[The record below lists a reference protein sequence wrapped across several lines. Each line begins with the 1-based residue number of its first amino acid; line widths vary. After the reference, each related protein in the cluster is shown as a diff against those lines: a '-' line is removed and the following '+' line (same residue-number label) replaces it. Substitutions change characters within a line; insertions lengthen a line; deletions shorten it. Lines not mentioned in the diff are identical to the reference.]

1 MADYAKLN
9 DVATTDIVKIN
20 GVAYASVAKCI
31 GLSTPA
37 SGASRWVGVTDGGY
51 VVHAANSDRTSWTV
65 YDGVASATPKAFDV
79 GYGRNSSGVG
89 IYVCSRASS
98 TKELQI
104 SGTDVTTDATWT
116 DINIANDSAHCIMWG
131 ARSDGTAAG
140 TWMAVG
146 EQDNEQIYRS
156 IDGGANWSAIDL
168 SGLSGHDGGS
178 SSDLKGIASNGLGKW
193 VFAQKGRLYISTD
206 DAATWAVSTPWSSDT
221 PVTQQGI
228 TFTNGTFVIAY
239 SRSSKVRIR
248 TCADSDLTDWSD
260 EFYPAGDI
268 TSGEEMANP
277 DTQEKRAN
285 ICSAAGR
292 VALITTGHDLV
303 TYFDVSGKTISN
315 AGQNDLSDTLSL
327 GGDTARD
334 MCTDGS
340 TWLISM
346 QDGDI
351 WESTDNA
358 ETWSRTVNALDIGG
372 STGRDIIG
380 ITCDVIL
387 PL

>member
-1 MADYAKLN
+1 MADYVKIDGVEAG
-9 DVATTDIVKIN
+9 DIVKIN
-20 GVAYASVAKCI
+20 GIEKGSVAKC
-31 GLSTPA
+31 GGMTTPA

-51 VVHAANSDRTSWTV
+51 VIHAANSDRTSWTV

-79 GYGRNSSGVG
+79 GYGKTSSGVG

-116 DINIANDSAHCIMWG
+116 DINIANDSCHCIMWG

-140 TWMAVG
+140 TWHAVG

-156 IDGGANWSAIDL
+156 TDGGASWSAIDL
-168 SGLSGHDGGS
+168 SGLSGHDGGT

-193 VFAQKGRLYISTD
+193 VFAQKSRLYISTD
-206 DAATWAVSTPWSSDT
+206 DGASWAVSTPWSSDT
-221 PVTQQGI
+221 PQTQQGI
-228 TFTNGTFVIAY
+228 TFTNGTWVIAY

-260 EFYPAGDI
+260 EFTPDEDI
-268 TSGEEMANP
+268 DGGETMANP
-277 DTQEKRAN
+277 DSQEKRSN

-292 VALITTGHDLV
+292 VAVISTGHDLV
-303 TYFDVSGKTISN
+303 TYFDVDGKTISN

-327 GGDTARD
+327 GGDTAKD

-351 WESTDNA
+351 WESTDSA
-358 ETWSRTVNALDIGG
+358 ETWTRTVNALDIGG